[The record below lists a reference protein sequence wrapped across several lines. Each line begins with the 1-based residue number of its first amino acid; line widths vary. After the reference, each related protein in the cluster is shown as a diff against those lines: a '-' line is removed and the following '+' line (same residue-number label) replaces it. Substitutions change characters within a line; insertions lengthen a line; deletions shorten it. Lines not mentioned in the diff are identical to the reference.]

1 MSFAKEHVKPTAL
14 FFPRKVKFTP
24 SLFLFRFAE
33 VPKLPLSDCY
43 RLQKYSVYH
52 SKGQAV
58 GLILSELSRAT
69 QPSSRGPVSRSQTT
83 LMTFF
88 IVEKLATCSMNSY
101 LLPSLFHPPS
111 LFHLHFRSILP
122 SRLSKW
128 TVYPCPIPVIDSAS
142 CRIGAEP
149 TCPASRSADLKHL
162 SGISHLIQINP
173 PALTLSLKENGL
185 TRVHP
190 TPAIRS
196 YSPSFFF

>member
-1 MSFAKEHVKPTAL
+1 
-14 FFPRKVKFTP
+14 
-24 SLFLFRFAE
+24 
-33 VPKLPLSDCY
+33 
-43 RLQKYSVYH
+43 
-52 SKGQAV
+52 
-58 GLILSELSRAT
+58 
-69 QPSSRGPVSRSQTT
+69 
-83 LMTFF
+83 MTFF

-101 LLPSLFHPPS
+101 LLPSLFHPPC
-111 LFHLHFRSILP
+111 LFHLHFCSILP

-149 TCPASRSADLKHL
+149 TCPALRSADLKHL

-190 TPAIRS
+190 TPTIRS
-196 YSPSFFF
+196 YSPSFFFQSLVLFWLSARQQACSCVLYPWINLSSVCALFFVNSYKWQAFNVWFF